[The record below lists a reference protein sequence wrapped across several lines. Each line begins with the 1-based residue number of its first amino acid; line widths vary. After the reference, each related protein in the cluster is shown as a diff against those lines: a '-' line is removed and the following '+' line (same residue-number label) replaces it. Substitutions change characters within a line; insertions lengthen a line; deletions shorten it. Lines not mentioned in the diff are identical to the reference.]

1 MVAPKSRTPILRNK
15 LSHQI
20 TERLLE
26 EIRSG
31 ELSPGDKL
39 PSERDLMEQF
49 GVGRPAIREAL
60 QGLEKMGI
68 VEIAH
73 GERATI
79 RKLDARGMFELIDQ
93 SARHLLFTSA
103 QMLDDLK
110 QARLLF
116 ETGMIKIAAAKARP
130 SDIERL
136 KDCLTE
142 MKQSVGD
149 TPKFIQAD
157 IRFHI
162 TIAEISGNPI
172 YSAISGAMLNWL
184 AEFHQELLRVPGA
197 EQVTMAEHRAVLD
210 RIAAQDPAGAES
222 AMTAHLTRAS
232 KLYRLPA

>member
-1 MVAPKSRTPILRNK
+1 MATTKSRTPILRSK

-130 SDIERL
+130 GDIERL

-149 TPKFIQAD
+149 VAKFVQAD

-184 AEFHQELLRVPGA
+184 VEFHQELVRVPGA
-197 EQVTMAEHRAVLD
+197 EQVTMAEHQAVLD
-210 RIAAQDPAGAES
+210 RIAAKDPAGAQR

-232 KLYRLPA
+232 KLYRLPV

>member
-1 MVAPKSRTPILRNK
+1 MAVPKSRTPILRNK

-31 ELSPGDKL
+31 ELSPGDRL

-60 QGLEKMGI
+60 QGLEKMGLI
-68 VEIAH
+68 EIAH

-79 RKLDARGMFELIDQ
+79 RKLDARGMFGLIDQ
-93 SARHLLFTSA
+93 SARHLLSTSA
-103 QMLDDLK
+103 QTLDHLK

-116 ETGMIKIAAAKARP
+116 ETGMIKIAATRARP
-130 SDIERL
+130 DDISRL
-136 KDCLTE
+136 KDSLAE
-142 MKQSVGD
+142 MEQSVGD
-149 TPKFIQAD
+149 PARFVQAD
-157 IRFHI
+157 IQFHA

-172 YSAISGAMLNWL
+172 CSAISGAMLNWL

-197 EQVTMAEHRAVLD
+197 EKVTLAEHRAILD
-210 RIAAQDPAGAES
+210 RIAAHDPAGAEK

-232 KLYRLPA
+232 KLYRLPV